1 MPAKEGFTVQQGVRV
16 VGGGSVGLTVAWSLA
31 RRGAAVT
38 VHDPEPG
45 SGASW
50 VAGGMIAPY
59 SEAWPGEEALHHLG
73 VESLGLWDVFAC
85 DLSPY
90 ADGPLVT
97 ARGTV
102 WLAVDDG
109 DAEDLGTIGRAVVES
124 GGAPELFAA
133 IRPSAA
139 LRAVPGAAPRI
150 RAAAQAPSEIAV
162 DNRLVHRALLAAC
175 VDAGVRFER
184 ATVDMPPTE
193 LAATTG
199 DAVIVCAGAASAALC
214 PELGVRPVKGEVVR
228 LRRGRSCLPPPT
240 VTVRA
245 RVHGRQV
252 YVVPRA
258 DGVVVGATQYE
269 NDRDLSPRIGPVVDL
284 LDDAFTVLPFLREY
298 DLIEVTAGLRPTTAD
313 NVPVIAPLGE
323 GVFAATGH
331 GRNGILLAPVTG
343 VRVADMVL
351 NKEVHAWN

>member
-1 MPAKEGFTVQQGVRV
+1 MQGISV
-16 VGGGSVGLTVAWSLA
+16 VGGGTVGLTVAWSLA

-38 VHDPEPG
+38 VYDPEPG

-59 SEAWPGEEALHHLG
+59 SEAWPGEDALYALG
-73 VESLGLWDVFAC
+73 VESLGLWEAFAH
-85 DLSPY
+85 DLQPF
-90 ADGPLVT
+90 ADGPLIT
-97 ARGTV
+97 AQGTV

-109 DAEDLGTIGRAVVES
+109 DAEDLTTIAGAV
-124 GGAPELFAA
+124 GDPELFGAL
-133 IRPSAA
+133 RPSAA
-139 LRAVPGAAPRI
+139 LRSVPGAAPRI
-150 RAAAQAPSEIAV
+150 RAAAQAPTEIAV

-175 VDAGVRFER
+175 ADAGVRFR
-184 ATVDMPPTE
+184 AQTVGAPENLP
-193 LAATTG
+193 G
-199 DAVIVCAGAASAALC
+199 DAVIVSAGAASAMLA
-214 PELGVRPVKGEVVR
+214 PDLGVRPVKGEVVR

-269 NDRDLSPRIGPVVDL
+269 NDRDLAPRIGPVVDL

-313 NVPVIAPLGE
+313 NVPVIRRLAGR
-323 GVFAATGH
+323 VFAATGH

-343 VRVADMVL
+343 DRAVDMVL
-351 NKEVHAWN
+351 NQEVHAWS